1 VDYAEKVAI
10 VTGASSGIGRQ
21 LAADFADRRAKL
33 VLVARRGDR
42 LEEVAGECRR
52 RGAETEA
59 LVGDLADRGFAASV
73 VDATLARFGRLDVL
87 VNNAGVPK
95 HKHVYDVTPDEV
107 EYTVRVNFLAPAV
120 LTLAALAPMLRQ
132 GGGTIVNIS
141 SAAGRIPPPREAV
154 YAASKYALTG
164 FSEGLALD
172 LAGSNIHPAV
182 VHVGPI
188 DTEIWEKAEAPVRYR
203 GRKHHPRIVSDAVF
217 ESIEKRRYE
226 VTVPGSLRWA
236 CLLKGLAPGLF
247 RRGSARW
254 DPVPSEVI
262 ERARQMARSRPTQ

>member
-1 VDYAEKVAI
+1 VDYAKRVAI

-21 LAADFADRRAKL
+21 LALDFADRRAKL
-33 VLVARRGDR
+33 ALVARRGDR
-42 LEEVAGECRR
+42 LGEVAAECRR
-52 RGAETEA
+52 RGTEVEA
-59 LVGDLADRGFAASV
+59 LVGDLADPGFATSV
-73 VDATLARFGRLDVL
+73 VEATLTRLGRLDIL

-95 HKHVYDVTPDEV
+95 HKHVYDVTPDDV
-107 EYTVRVNFLAPAV
+107 EHTVRVNFLAPAY
-120 LTLAALAPMLRQ
+120 LILAALAPMLRQ
-132 GGGTIVNIS
+132 GEGTIVNIS

-203 GRKHHPRIVSDAVF
+203 GKKHHPRIVSQAVF
-217 ESIEKRRYE
+217 ACIEKRRYE

-236 CLLKGLAPGLF
+236 YLLKLIAPGLF
-247 RRGSARW
+247 RKGSARW
-254 DPVPSEVI
+254 DPVPSDVI